1 MAVQKSKVSR
11 ARRGARRAHNA
22 LKKEALSL
30 DPVTGEKHLRHHM
43 TKDGFFK
50 GRKILDIK
58 TKDDS
63 TEDSPSYLVS
73 KKTVLITGA
82 SRGIGKAILESL
94 NNEYF
99 IVGTGTSE
107 SSVQSILENINSM
120 NIDGN
125 AFKLDLGDRDSIKDL
140 TSLLDSKE
148 IYPDIL
154 INNAGI
160 TRDNIML
167 RMKDDE
173 WDNVIDVHLNG
184 QYLLIKSFIKKM
196 VKNRWGRIINISS
209 TSAVLGNKGQAN
221 YAAAKAGIEAMS
233 RSLAREL
240 GSRNINVNCVAPG
253 FIETDMTKEI
263 SDGNEDFLASQIPL
277 GRLGKPNEIAEVVNF
292 LASDQANYITGQT
305 IHVNGGLY
313 M

>member
-1 MAVQKSKVSR
+1 M
-11 ARRGARRAHNA
+11 
-22 LKKEALSL
+22 
-30 DPVTGEKHLRHHM
+30 
-43 TKDGFFK
+43 
-50 GRKILDIK
+50 
-58 TKDDS
+58 
-63 TEDSPSYLVS
+63 S

-82 SRGIGKAILESL
+82 SRGIGKAILESF
-94 NNEYF
+94 NNDYF

-120 NIDGN
+120 NIEGDS
-125 AFKLDLGDRDSIKDL
+125 FKLDLGNRDSIKEL
-140 TSLLDSKE
+140 TSFLDSKE
-148 IYPDIL
+148 IHPDIL

-167 RMKDDE
+167 RMQEDE

-184 QYLLIKSFIKKM
+184 QYLLIKSFIKRM

-263 SDGNEDFLASQIPL
+263 SEGNEDFLSSQIPL
-277 GRLGKPNEIAEVVNF
+277 GRLGKPNEIAEVVSF
-292 LASDQANYITGQT
+292 LASEQANYITGQT

>member
-1 MAVQKSKVSR
+1 M
-11 ARRGARRAHNA
+11 
-22 LKKEALSL
+22 
-30 DPVTGEKHLRHHM
+30 
-43 TKDGFFK
+43 
-50 GRKILDIK
+50 
-58 TKDDS
+58 
-63 TEDSPSYLVS
+63 S

-125 AFKLDLGDRDSIKDL
+125 AFKLDLSDRDSIKDL

>member
-1 MAVQKSKVSR
+1 
-11 ARRGARRAHNA
+11 
-22 LKKEALSL
+22 
-30 DPVTGEKHLRHHM
+30 
-43 TKDGFFK
+43 
-50 GRKILDIK
+50 
-58 TKDDS
+58 
-63 TEDSPSYLVS
+63 
-73 KKTVLITGA
+73 
-82 SRGIGKAILESL
+82 
-94 NNEYF
+94 
-99 IVGTGTSE
+99 
-107 SSVQSILENINSM
+107 
-120 NIDGN
+120 
-125 AFKLDLGDRDSIKDL
+125 
-140 TSLLDSKE
+140 
-148 IYPDIL
+148 
-154 INNAGI
+154 
-160 TRDNIML
+160 ML

-292 LASDQANYITGQT
+292 LASDQANYITCL
-305 IHVNGGLY
+305 LY
-313 M
+313 TSPSPRD

>member
-1 MAVQKSKVSR
+1 M
-11 ARRGARRAHNA
+11 
-22 LKKEALSL
+22 
-30 DPVTGEKHLRHHM
+30 
-43 TKDGFFK
+43 
-50 GRKILDIK
+50 
-58 TKDDS
+58 
-63 TEDSPSYLVS
+63 S

-82 SRGIGKAILESL
+82 SRGIGRAILQSFS
-94 NNEYF
+94 NDYF

-107 SSVQSILENINSM
+107 KSVQSILENLNSL
-120 NIDGN
+120 NLEGN
-125 AFKLDLGDRDSIKDL
+125 SFILDLGDRTSIKEL

-167 RMKDDE
+167 RMKEDE

-263 SDGNEDFLASQIPL
+263 SEGNEDFLSSQIPL
-277 GRLGKPNEIAEVVNF
+277 GRLGKPNEIAEVVCF
-292 LASDQANYITGQT
+292 LASEQANYITGQT

>member
-1 MAVQKSKVSR
+1 M
-11 ARRGARRAHNA
+11 
-22 LKKEALSL
+22 
-30 DPVTGEKHLRHHM
+30 
-43 TKDGFFK
+43 
-50 GRKILDIK
+50 
-58 TKDDS
+58 
-63 TEDSPSYLVS
+63 S

-82 SRGIGKAILESL
+82 SRGIGKAILESF
-94 NNEYF
+94 NDDYF

-107 SSVQSILENINSM
+107 SSIKSILDNIKSL
-120 NIDGN
+120 DFKGD
-125 AFKLDLGDRDSIKDL
+125 AFKLDLGDRSSIKEL
-140 TSLLDSKE
+140 TTTLESKQ

-167 RMKDDE
+167 RMQEDE

-263 SDGNEDFLASQIPL
+263 SEGNEDLLASQIPL
-277 GRLGKPNEIAEVVNF
+277 GRLGKPDEIAEVVGF

>member
-1 MAVQKSKVSR
+1 M
-11 ARRGARRAHNA
+11 
-22 LKKEALSL
+22 
-30 DPVTGEKHLRHHM
+30 
-43 TKDGFFK
+43 
-50 GRKILDIK
+50 
-58 TKDDS
+58 
-63 TEDSPSYLVS
+63 S

-82 SRGIGKAILESL
+82 TRGIGKAILEAF
-94 NNEYF
+94 NNDYL
-99 IVGTGTSE
+99 IIGTGTSE
-107 SSVQSILENINSM
+107 ESLSSITENLKSLKIE
-120 NIDGN
+120 GK
-125 AFKLDLGDRDSIKDL
+125 AFKLDLNDRQSIKAL
-140 TSLLDSKE
+140 SLSLDNEE

-167 RMKDDE
+167 RMQEDE
-173 WDNVIDVHLNG
+173 WDDVINIHLNG
-184 QYLLIKSFIKKM
+184 QYLLIKSFLKKM

-209 TSAVLGNKGQAN
+209 TSAALGNKGQAN

-263 SDGNEDFLASQIPL
+263 SKGNEDFFASQIPL
-277 GRLGKPNEIAEVVNF
+277 GRLGKSNEIAEVVYF

-305 IHVNGGLY
+305 LHVNGGLY

>member
-1 MAVQKSKVSR
+1 M
-11 ARRGARRAHNA
+11 
-22 LKKEALSL
+22 
-30 DPVTGEKHLRHHM
+30 
-43 TKDGFFK
+43 
-50 GRKILDIK
+50 
-58 TKDDS
+58 
-63 TEDSPSYLVS
+63 S

-82 SRGIGKAILESL
+82 SRGIGKAILESF
-94 NNEYF
+94 NNDYF

-107 SSVQSILENINSM
+107 SSVQSILENINSL
-120 NIDGN
+120 NIEGN
-125 AFKLDLGDRDSIKDL
+125 SFKLDLGDRESIKEL
-140 TSLLDSKE
+140 TSLLNSKE

-167 RMKDDE
+167 RMQEDE
-173 WDNVIDVHLNG
+173 WDSVIDVHLNG

-263 SDGNEDFLASQIPL
+263 SAGNEDFLASQIPL

-292 LASDQANYITGQT
+292 LASDEANYITGQT

>member
-1 MAVQKSKVSR
+1 M
-11 ARRGARRAHNA
+11 
-22 LKKEALSL
+22 
-30 DPVTGEKHLRHHM
+30 
-43 TKDGFFK
+43 
-50 GRKILDIK
+50 
-58 TKDDS
+58 
-63 TEDSPSYLVS
+63 S

-125 AFKLDLGDRDSIKDL
+125 AFKLDLGDRDSIKGL

-173 WDNVIDVHLNG
+173 CDNVIEVHLNG
-184 QYLLIKSFIKKM
+184 KYLLIKYFIKKM
-196 VKNRWGRIINISS
+196 VKKRWGIIINISS

>member
-1 MAVQKSKVSR
+1 M
-11 ARRGARRAHNA
+11 
-22 LKKEALSL
+22 
-30 DPVTGEKHLRHHM
+30 
-43 TKDGFFK
+43 
-50 GRKILDIK
+50 
-58 TKDDS
+58 
-63 TEDSPSYLVS
+63 S
-73 KKTVLITGA
+73 KKNILITGA
-82 SRGIGKAILESL
+82 SRGIGKAILESFNKEHFL
-94 NNEYF
+94 
-99 IVGTGTSE
+99 VGTGTSD
-107 SSVQSILENINSM
+107 SSVDSILKNIKSL
-120 NIDGN
+120 GLEGE
-125 AFKLDLGDRDSIKDL
+125 AFKLDLGNRKSIKQL
-140 TSLLDSKE
+140 VSLLEDKE

-167 RMKDDE
+167 RMQEEE

-184 QYLLIKSFIKKM
+184 QYLLIKSFLKKM
-196 VKNRWGRIINISS
+196 VKNKWGRIINISS

-263 SDGNEDFLASQIPL
+263 SKGNEEILASQIPL
-277 GRLGKPNEIAEVVNF
+277 GRLGKANEIAEVVNF
-292 LASDQANYITGQT
+292 LASEQANYITGQT

>member
-1 MAVQKSKVSR
+1 M
-11 ARRGARRAHNA
+11 
-22 LKKEALSL
+22 
-30 DPVTGEKHLRHHM
+30 
-43 TKDGFFK
+43 
-50 GRKILDIK
+50 
-58 TKDDS
+58 
-63 TEDSPSYLVS
+63 S

-94 NNEYF
+94 SNEYF

-107 SSVQSILENINSM
+107 DSVQSILENINSM

-125 AFKLDLGDRDSIKDL
+125 AFKLDLGDRDSIKEL

-253 FIETDMTKEI
+253 FIETDMTKEL
-263 SDGNEDFLASQIPL
+263 SDGHEEVLASQVPL
-277 GRLGKPNEIAEVVNF
+277 GR
-292 LASDQANYITGQT
+292 
-305 IHVNGGLY
+305 
-313 M
+313 

>member
-1 MAVQKSKVSR
+1 M
-11 ARRGARRAHNA
+11 
-22 LKKEALSL
+22 
-30 DPVTGEKHLRHHM
+30 
-43 TKDGFFK
+43 
-50 GRKILDIK
+50 
-58 TKDDS
+58 
-63 TEDSPSYLVS
+63 S

-82 SRGIGKAILESL
+82 TRGIGKAILEAF
-94 NNEYF
+94 NNDYL
-99 IVGTGTSE
+99 IIGTGTSE
-107 SSVQSILENINSM
+107 ESLSSITENLKSLKIE
-120 NIDGN
+120 GK
-125 AFKLDLGDRDSIKDL
+125 AFKLDLNNRQSIKAL
-140 TSLLDSKE
+140 SLSLDKEE

-167 RMKDDE
+167 RMQEDE
-173 WDNVIDVHLNG
+173 WDDVINIHLNG
-184 QYLLIKSFIKKM
+184 QYLLIKSFLKKM

-209 TSAVLGNKGQAN
+209 TSAALGNKGQAN

-263 SDGNEDFLASQIPL
+263 SKGNEDFFASQIPL
-277 GRLGKPNEIAEVVNF
+277 GRLGKSSEIAEVVHF
-292 LASDQANYITGQT
+292 LASDQANYITVQT
-305 IHVNGGLY
+305 LHVYGGLY

>member
-1 MAVQKSKVSR
+1 M
-11 ARRGARRAHNA
+11 
-22 LKKEALSL
+22 
-30 DPVTGEKHLRHHM
+30 
-43 TKDGFFK
+43 
-50 GRKILDIK
+50 
-58 TKDDS
+58 
-63 TEDSPSYLVS
+63 S

-107 SSVQSILENINSM
+107 SSVQSILENINSK

-160 TRDNIML
+160 TKDNIML

-253 FIETDMTKEI
+253 FIETDMTEGI
-263 SDGNEDFLASQIPL
+263 IAEDIVDKIPL
-277 GRLGKPNEIAEVVNF
+277 KRVGKPNDISPIVLF
-292 LASDQANYITGQT
+292 LASDEANYITGQT
-305 IHVNGGLY
+305 LVVDGGLF
-313 M
+313 MK

>member
-1 MAVQKSKVSR
+1 
-11 ARRGARRAHNA
+11 
-22 LKKEALSL
+22 
-30 DPVTGEKHLRHHM
+30 
-43 TKDGFFK
+43 
-50 GRKILDIK
+50 
-58 TKDDS
+58 
-63 TEDSPSYLVS
+63 VS
-73 KKTVLITGA
+73 KKNVLITGA
-82 SRGIGKAILESL
+82 SRGIGKAILESF

-99 IVGTGTSE
+99 IIGTGTSE
-107 SSVQSILENINSM
+107 SSVQSILENLKSM
-120 NIDGN
+120 NIEGES
-125 AFKLDLGDRDSIKDL
+125 FKLDLGDRDSIKEL

-253 FIETDMTKEI
+253 FIKTDMTKEI

-292 LASDQANYITGQT
+292 LASEQANYITGQT

>member
-1 MAVQKSKVSR
+1 M
-11 ARRGARRAHNA
+11 
-22 LKKEALSL
+22 
-30 DPVTGEKHLRHHM
+30 
-43 TKDGFFK
+43 
-50 GRKILDIK
+50 
-58 TKDDS
+58 
-63 TEDSPSYLVS
+63 S

-82 SRGIGKAILESL
+82 SRGIGKAILESF
-94 NNEYF
+94 NDDYF

-107 SSVQSILENINSM
+107 SSIKSILDNIKSLDFN
-120 NIDGN
+120 GV
-125 AFKLDLGDRDSIKDL
+125 AFKLDLGDRNSIKEL
-140 TSLLDSKE
+140 ITSLESKQ

-167 RMKDDE
+167 RMREDE

-209 TSAVLGNKGQAN
+209 TSAALGNKGQAN

-263 SDGNEDFLASQIPL
+263 SEGNEDLLASQIPL
-277 GRLGKPNEIAEVVNF
+277 GRLGKPDEIAEVVGF

>member
-1 MAVQKSKVSR
+1 M
-11 ARRGARRAHNA
+11 
-22 LKKEALSL
+22 
-30 DPVTGEKHLRHHM
+30 
-43 TKDGFFK
+43 
-50 GRKILDIK
+50 
-58 TKDDS
+58 
-63 TEDSPSYLVS
+63 S

-82 SRGIGKAILESL
+82 TRGIGKAILEAFNDDYL
-94 NNEYF
+94 
-99 IVGTGTSE
+99 IIGTGTSE
-107 SSVQSILENINSM
+107 ESLSSITENLKSLKIE
-120 NIDGN
+120 GK
-125 AFKLDLGDRDSIKDL
+125 AFKLDLNDRQSIKAL
-140 TSLLDSKE
+140 SLSLDKEE

-167 RMKDDE
+167 RMQEDE
-173 WDNVIDVHLNG
+173 WDDVINIHLNG
-184 QYLLIKSFIKKM
+184 QYLLIKSFLKKM

-209 TSAVLGNKGQAN
+209 TSAALGNKGQAN

-263 SDGNEDFLASQIPL
+263 SKGNEDFFASQIPL
-277 GRLGKPNEIAEVVNF
+277 GRLGKSSEIAEVVYF

-305 IHVNGGLY
+305 LHVNGGLY

>member
-1 MAVQKSKVSR
+1 
-11 ARRGARRAHNA
+11 
-22 LKKEALSL
+22 
-30 DPVTGEKHLRHHM
+30 
-43 TKDGFFK
+43 
-50 GRKILDIK
+50 
-58 TKDDS
+58 
-63 TEDSPSYLVS
+63 VS

-82 SRGIGKAILESL
+82 SRGIGRAILQSFS
-94 NNEYF
+94 NNYF

-107 SSVQSILENINSM
+107 KSVQSILENINSL
-120 NIDGN
+120 NLEGN
-125 AFKLDLGDRDSIKDL
+125 SFKLDLGDRTSIKEL
-140 TSLLDSKE
+140 TFLLDSQE

-167 RMKDDE
+167 RMKEDE

-184 QYLLIKSFIKKM
+184 QYLLIKTFIKKM

-263 SDGNEDFLASQIPL
+263 SEGNEDFLSSQIPL

-292 LASDQANYITGQT
+292 LASEQANYITGQT

>member
-1 MAVQKSKVSR
+1 M
-11 ARRGARRAHNA
+11 
-22 LKKEALSL
+22 
-30 DPVTGEKHLRHHM
+30 
-43 TKDGFFK
+43 
-50 GRKILDIK
+50 
-58 TKDDS
+58 
-63 TEDSPSYLVS
+63 S
-73 KKTVLITGA
+73 KKSVLITGA
-82 SRGIGKAILESL
+82 SRGIGKAILESF
-94 NNEYF
+94 NKEYF
-99 IVGTGTSE
+99 LVGTGTSD
-107 SSVQSILENINSM
+107 SSVESILKNIKSL
-120 NIDGN
+120 GLEG
-125 AFKLDLGDRDSIKDL
+125 ASFKLDLGNRDSIKEL
-140 TSLLDSKE
+140 TSSLEEKK

-167 RMKDDE
+167 RMQEDE

-184 QYLLIKSFIKKM
+184 QYLLIKSFLKKM
-196 VKNRWGRIINISS
+196 VKNKWGRIINISS

-263 SDGNEDFLASQIPL
+263 SEGNEDLLASQIPL

-292 LASDQANYITGQT
+292 LASEQANYITGQT
-305 IHVNGGLY
+305 LHVNGGLY

>member
-1 MAVQKSKVSR
+1 
-11 ARRGARRAHNA
+11 
-22 LKKEALSL
+22 
-30 DPVTGEKHLRHHM
+30 
-43 TKDGFFK
+43 
-50 GRKILDIK
+50 
-58 TKDDS
+58 
-63 TEDSPSYLVS
+63 VS

-82 SRGIGKAILESL
+82 SRGIGKAILQSFS
-94 NNEYF
+94 NDF
-99 IVGTGTSE
+99 FVVGTGTSE
-107 SSVQSILENINSM
+107 KSVQSILENMNSL
-120 NIDGN
+120 NLEGN
-125 AFKLDLGDRDSIKDL
+125 SFKLDLGDRTSIKEL
-140 TSLLDSKE
+140 TFLLDSQE

-167 RMKDDE
+167 RMKEDE

-263 SDGNEDFLASQIPL
+263 SEGNEDFLSSQIPL

-292 LASDQANYITGQT
+292 LASEQANYITGQT

>member
-1 MAVQKSKVSR
+1 M
-11 ARRGARRAHNA
+11 
-22 LKKEALSL
+22 
-30 DPVTGEKHLRHHM
+30 
-43 TKDGFFK
+43 
-50 GRKILDIK
+50 
-58 TKDDS
+58 
-63 TEDSPSYLVS
+63 S

-82 SRGIGKAILESL
+82 TRGIGKAILEAF
-94 NNEYF
+94 NNDYL
-99 IVGTGTSE
+99 IIGTGTSE
-107 SSVQSILENINSM
+107 ESLSSITENLKSLKIE
-120 NIDGN
+120 GK
-125 AFKLDLGDRDSIKDL
+125 AFKLDLNDRQSIKAL
-140 TSLLDSKE
+140 SLSLDKEE

-167 RMKDDE
+167 RMQEDE
-173 WDNVIDVHLNG
+173 WDDVINIHLNG
-184 QYLLIKSFIKKM
+184 QYLLIKSFLKKM

-209 TSAVLGNKGQAN
+209 TSAALGNKGQAN

-233 RSLAREL
+233 RSLARAL

-263 SDGNEDFLASQIPL
+263 SKGNEDFFASQIPL
-277 GRLGKPNEIAEVVNF
+277 GRLGKSSEIAEVVHF

-305 IHVNGGLY
+305 LHVNGGLY

>member
-1 MAVQKSKVSR
+1 M
-11 ARRGARRAHNA
+11 
-22 LKKEALSL
+22 
-30 DPVTGEKHLRHHM
+30 
-43 TKDGFFK
+43 
-50 GRKILDIK
+50 
-58 TKDDS
+58 
-63 TEDSPSYLVS
+63 S

-277 GRLGKPNEIAEVVNF
+277 GRLGKPNEIAEVVSF

>member
-1 MAVQKSKVSR
+1 M
-11 ARRGARRAHNA
+11 
-22 LKKEALSL
+22 
-30 DPVTGEKHLRHHM
+30 
-43 TKDGFFK
+43 
-50 GRKILDIK
+50 
-58 TKDDS
+58 
-63 TEDSPSYLVS
+63 S

-82 SRGIGKAILESL
+82 SRGIGKAILESF

-99 IVGTGTSE
+99 IIGTGTSE
-107 SSVQSILENINSM
+107 SSVQSILENLKSM
-120 NIDGN
+120 NIEGES
-125 AFKLDLGDRDSIKDL
+125 FKLDLGDRDSIKEL

-154 INNAGI
+154 INNGGI

-167 RMKDDE
+167 RMKDEE

-240 GSRNINVNCVAPG
+240 GPRNINVNCVAPG

-277 GRLGKPNEIAEVVNF
+277 GRFGKPYEIAEVVSF

>member
-1 MAVQKSKVSR
+1 M
-11 ARRGARRAHNA
+11 
-22 LKKEALSL
+22 
-30 DPVTGEKHLRHHM
+30 
-43 TKDGFFK
+43 
-50 GRKILDIK
+50 
-58 TKDDS
+58 
-63 TEDSPSYLVS
+63 S

-82 SRGIGKAILESL
+82 SRGIGKAILESF
-94 NNEYF
+94 NEDYF

-107 SSVQSILENINSM
+107 SSVQSILENINSI
-120 NIDGN
+120 NTQGD
-125 AFKLDLGDRDSIKDL
+125 AFKLDLGDRDSIKEL

-148 IYPDIL
+148 IHPDIL

-167 RMKDDE
+167 RMHEDE

-263 SDGNEDFLASQIPL
+263 SEGNEDLLASQIPL
-277 GRLGKPNEIAEVVNF
+277 GRLGKPNEIAEVMHF

-305 IHVNGGLY
+305 LHVNGGLY

>member
-1 MAVQKSKVSR
+1 M
-11 ARRGARRAHNA
+11 
-22 LKKEALSL
+22 
-30 DPVTGEKHLRHHM
+30 
-43 TKDGFFK
+43 
-50 GRKILDIK
+50 
-58 TKDDS
+58 
-63 TEDSPSYLVS
+63 S

-94 NNEYF
+94 GNEYF
-99 IVGTGTSE
+99 IIGTGTSK

-120 NIDGN
+120 NVEGDS
-125 AFKLDLGDRDSIKDL
+125 FKLDLSNRDSIKEL

-253 FIETDMTKEI
+253 FVETDMTKEI

-292 LASDQANYITGQT
+292 LASDKANYITGQT

>member
-1 MAVQKSKVSR
+1 M
-11 ARRGARRAHNA
+11 
-22 LKKEALSL
+22 
-30 DPVTGEKHLRHHM
+30 
-43 TKDGFFK
+43 
-50 GRKILDIK
+50 
-58 TKDDS
+58 
-63 TEDSPSYLVS
+63 S
-73 KKTVLITGA
+73 KKNILITGA
-82 SRGIGKAILESL
+82 SRGIGKAILESFNKEHFL
-94 NNEYF
+94 
-99 IVGTGTSE
+99 VGTGTSD
-107 SSVQSILENINSM
+107 SSVDSILKNIKSL
-120 NIDGN
+120 GLEGE
-125 AFKLDLGDRDSIKDL
+125 AFKLDLGKRKSIKQL
-140 TSLLDSKE
+140 VSLLEDKE

-167 RMKDDE
+167 RMQEEE

-184 QYLLIKSFIKKM
+184 QYLLIKSFLKKM
-196 VKNRWGRIINISS
+196 VKNKWGRIINISS

-263 SDGNEDFLASQIPL
+263 SKGNEEILASQIPL
-277 GRLGKPNEIAEVVNF
+277 GRLGKANEIAEVVNF
-292 LASDQANYITGQT
+292 LASEQANYITGQT

>member
-1 MAVQKSKVSR
+1 M
-11 ARRGARRAHNA
+11 
-22 LKKEALSL
+22 
-30 DPVTGEKHLRHHM
+30 
-43 TKDGFFK
+43 
-50 GRKILDIK
+50 
-58 TKDDS
+58 
-63 TEDSPSYLVS
+63 S

-82 SRGIGKAILESL
+82 SRGIGKAILESF
-94 NNEYF
+94 NDDYF

-120 NIDGN
+120 NTEGD
-125 AFKLDLGDRDSIKDL
+125 AFKLDLGDRDSIKEL

-148 IYPDIL
+148 IHPDIL

-167 RMKDDE
+167 RMHEDE

-263 SDGNEDFLASQIPL
+263 SEGNEDLLASQIPL
-277 GRLGKPNEIAEVVNF
+277 GRLGKPNEIAEVVHF

-305 IHVNGGLY
+305 LHVNGGLY

>member
-1 MAVQKSKVSR
+1 M
-11 ARRGARRAHNA
+11 
-22 LKKEALSL
+22 
-30 DPVTGEKHLRHHM
+30 
-43 TKDGFFK
+43 
-50 GRKILDIK
+50 
-58 TKDDS
+58 
-63 TEDSPSYLVS
+63 S

-94 NNEYF
+94 NHEYF

-140 TSLLDSKE
+140 ISLLDSKE

>member
-1 MAVQKSKVSR
+1 
-11 ARRGARRAHNA
+11 
-22 LKKEALSL
+22 
-30 DPVTGEKHLRHHM
+30 
-43 TKDGFFK
+43 
-50 GRKILDIK
+50 
-58 TKDDS
+58 
-63 TEDSPSYLVS
+63 VS

-82 SRGIGKAILESL
+82 SRGIGKAILESF

-99 IVGTGTSE
+99 VIGTGTSE
-107 SSVQSILENINSM
+107 SSVQSILENLKSM
-120 NIDGN
+120 NIEGES
-125 AFKLDLGDRDSIKDL
+125 FKLDLGDRDSIKEL

-167 RMKDDE
+167 RMKDEE

-277 GRLGKPNEIAEVVNF
+277 GRLGKPNEIAEVVSF

>member
-1 MAVQKSKVSR
+1 M
-11 ARRGARRAHNA
+11 
-22 LKKEALSL
+22 
-30 DPVTGEKHLRHHM
+30 
-43 TKDGFFK
+43 
-50 GRKILDIK
+50 
-58 TKDDS
+58 
-63 TEDSPSYLVS
+63 S
-73 KKTVLITGA
+73 KKSVLITGA
-82 SRGIGKAILESL
+82 SRGIGKAILESF
-94 NNEYF
+94 NKEYF
-99 IVGTGTSE
+99 LVGTGTSD
-107 SSVQSILENINSM
+107 SSVESILENIKSQ
-120 NIDGN
+120 GLEGA
-125 AFKLDLGDRDSIKDL
+125 AFKLDLGDRDSIKEL
-140 TSLLDSKE
+140 TSSLEEKK

-167 RMKDDE
+167 RMQEDE

-184 QYLLIKSFIKKM
+184 QYLLIKSFLKKM
-196 VKNRWGRIINISS
+196 VKNKWGRIINISS

-263 SDGNEDFLASQIPL
+263 SEGNEELLASQIPL

-292 LASDQANYITGQT
+292 LASEQANYITGQT
-305 IHVNGGLY
+305 LHVNGGLY

>member
-1 MAVQKSKVSR
+1 M
-11 ARRGARRAHNA
+11 
-22 LKKEALSL
+22 
-30 DPVTGEKHLRHHM
+30 
-43 TKDGFFK
+43 
-50 GRKILDIK
+50 
-58 TKDDS
+58 
-63 TEDSPSYLVS
+63 S

-82 SRGIGKAILESL
+82 TRGIGKAILEAFNDDYL
-94 NNEYF
+94 
-99 IVGTGTSE
+99 IIGTGTSE
-107 SSVQSILENINSM
+107 ESLSSITENLKLLKIE
-120 NIDGN
+120 GK
-125 AFKLDLGDRDSIKDL
+125 AFKLDLNDRQSIKDL
-140 TSLLDSKE
+140 SVSLDKKE

-167 RMKDDE
+167 RMQEDE
-173 WDNVIDVHLNG
+173 WDDVINIHLNG
-184 QYLLIKSFIKKM
+184 QYLLIKSFLKKM

-209 TSAVLGNKGQAN
+209 TSAALGNKGQAN

-263 SDGNEDFLASQIPL
+263 SKGNEDFFASQIPL
-277 GRLGKPNEIAEVVNF
+277 GRLGKSSEIAEVVYF

-305 IHVNGGLY
+305 LHVNGGLY

>member
-1 MAVQKSKVSR
+1 M
-11 ARRGARRAHNA
+11 
-22 LKKEALSL
+22 
-30 DPVTGEKHLRHHM
+30 
-43 TKDGFFK
+43 
-50 GRKILDIK
+50 
-58 TKDDS
+58 
-63 TEDSPSYLVS
+63 S

-82 SRGIGKAILESL
+82 SRGIGKAILESF
-94 NNEYF
+94 NDDYF

-120 NIDGN
+120 NLEGDS
-125 AFKLDLGDRDSIKDL
+125 FKLDLGDRDSIKEL

-167 RMKDDE
+167 RMQEVE

-196 VKNRWGRIINISS
+196 VKNKWGRIINISS

-263 SDGNEDFLASQIPL
+263 SEGNEDFLASQIPL
-277 GRLGKPNEIAEVVNF
+277 GRLGKPNEIAEVVHF

-305 IHVNGGLY
+305 LHVNGGLY

>member
-1 MAVQKSKVSR
+1 M
-11 ARRGARRAHNA
+11 
-22 LKKEALSL
+22 
-30 DPVTGEKHLRHHM
+30 
-43 TKDGFFK
+43 
-50 GRKILDIK
+50 
-58 TKDDS
+58 
-63 TEDSPSYLVS
+63 S

-94 NNEYF
+94 NVEYF

-107 SSVQSILENINSM
+107 SSVQSIIENINSM
-120 NIDGN
+120 NIEGN
-125 AFKLDLGDRDSIKDL
+125 AFKLDLGDRDSIKEL
-140 TSLLDSKE
+140 TFLLDSKE

-292 LASDQANYITGQT
+292 LASDKANYITGQT